1 MLGLRLYLRTRIGLR
16 AKKWMVKDSQT
27 KPHKRKQMFGHS
39 RSTYSLDLISIVQ
52 NIYNAAIKV
61 TFWEDSMTGMR
72 FTNMRK
78 GGRSE
83 NIYEKTD
90 TTVLNAE
97 TVTLLAAFMWR
108 RRLNSVTLANA
119 THRGPVKVADGTS
132 TQVRVQ
138 MNKKGYIS

>member
-1 MLGLRLYLRTRIGLR
+1 M
-16 AKKWMVKDSQT
+16 
-27 KPHKRKQMFGHS
+27 
-39 RSTYSLDLISIVQ
+39 DLISIVQ
-52 NIYNAAIKV
+52 NIYNASIKV
-61 TFWEDSMTGMR
+61 TFREDSVTGMR

-97 TVTLLAAFMWR
+97 TATLLATFMWR
-108 RRLNSVTLANA
+108 RRLNCVTLANA